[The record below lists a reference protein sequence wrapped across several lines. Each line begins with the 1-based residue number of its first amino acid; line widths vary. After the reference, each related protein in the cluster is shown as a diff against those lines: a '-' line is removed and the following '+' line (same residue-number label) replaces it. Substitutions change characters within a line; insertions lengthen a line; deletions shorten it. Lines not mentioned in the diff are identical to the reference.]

1 MVKALLSDM
10 KGIILTEF
18 EIRLLRK
25 VFGRHVGEGGCSTRD
40 KR

>member
-1 MVKALLSDM
+1 VSDM
-10 KGIILTEF
+10 KGIILTDF

-25 VFGRHVGEGGCSTRD
+25 VIRRHVGEGACGTRD